1 MKLVK
6 EHINEKF
13 EENSDPIHDIGI
25 GIQQQVEKFVR
36 SKFNSDIREI
46 SDPWYKMF
54 ICVDWGKPEFV
65 EYLLSRYYYPKEKVM
80 LFIKDNQMKKQPNA
94 KVHELLTN
102 YYMKLD
108 EKFEEDSDPIHDM
121 GIGIFSK
128 RNFKEQ
134 YEFLD
139 FLVKALPAILGTDK
153 IPKDIVYNYDQSEI
167 PLKYY
172 SPIRNYFNKYGTTF
186 RNVKIN
192 DRSEVFFWP
201 NLLRTKLHKLGFK
214 RTAEEDV

>member
-80 LFIKDNQMKKQPNA
+80 SFIKDNQMKKQPNA

-108 EKFEEDSDPIHDM
+108 EKFEKDSDPISDM
-121 GIGIFSK
+121 GIGIFTK
-128 RNFKEQ
+128 LNFEDEK
-134 YEFLD
+134 EFLQ
-139 FLVKALPAILGTDK
+139 FLIKALPTILNK
-153 IPKDIVYNYDQSEI
+153 PHIPFDILYGPGSLNSDCYRT
-167 PLKYY
+167 
-172 SPIRNYFNKYGTTF
+172 IREYFDKYGTTF
-186 RNVKIN
+186 KGVAIN
-192 DRSEVFFWP
+192 GKSKVYGWP
-201 NLLRTKLHKLGFK
+201 ELLRTELLKLQFK
-214 RTAEEDV
+214 PFREIRY

>member
-80 LFIKDNQMKKQPNA
+80 SFIKDNQMKKQPNA

-108 EKFEEDSDPIHDM
+108 EKFEKDSDPISDM
-121 GIGIFSK
+121 GIGIFTK
-128 RNFKEQ
+128 LNFEDEK
-134 YEFLD
+134 EFLQ
-139 FLVKALPAILGTDK
+139 FLIKALPTILNKPHIPFDILYGYGALGTEYYNK
-153 IPKDIVYNYDQSEI
+153 IR
-167 PLKYY
+167 YY
-172 SPIRNYFNKYGTTF
+172 FDKYGTTF
-186 RNVKIN
+186 KGVAIN
-192 DRSEVFFWP
+192 GKSKVYGWP
-201 NLLRTKLHKLGFK
+201 ELLRTELLKLQFK
-214 RTAEEDV
+214 PFREIRY